1 MRRGAFLRLLACAA
15 VLLPVCGCRP
25 LETSAS
31 SSEFIRAEGYTA
43 EEIYDY
49 FSEIAFQ
56 SEYGGW
62 RGRLCKWSD
71 EIVCYIE
78 GDFAEGEM
86 AVLTDLAARLN
97 SIPSFPGIRMTAQRD
112 QANFT
117 ISFVMQ
123 NELQRLFG
131 ADAEHSSGM
140 SKFYWTKKSGEIIR
154 AETGIASNITPM
166 NAKASVICE
175 EVLQALGLSS
185 DSYAHPESVFYQGY
199 NGALRPAEIDWALI
213 ELLYS
218 ESIHPGMEEEEA
230 LAEVRLLLGLPT
242 EITEKENET

>member
-1 MRRGAFLRLLACAA
+1 MRCGAFLRLCAGTA
-15 VLLPVCGCRP
+15 VFFLLCGCRP
-25 LETSAS
+25 LETSVS
-31 SSEFIRAEGYTA
+31 SSEIIRAEGYTS
-43 EEIYDY
+43 EEIYEY
-49 FSEIAFQ
+49 FAEIAFQ

-62 RGRLCKWSD
+62 RGRLCKWTD

-78 GDFAEGEM
+78 GDYAEGEM
-86 AVLTDLAARLN
+86 DVLTDLAARLN
-97 SIPSFPGIRMTAQRD
+97 TIPAFPGIRMTSDRE

-123 NELQRLFG
+123 NELTRLFG
-131 ADAEHSSGM
+131 PEAEHSSGM

-175 EVLQALGLSS
+175 EFLQALGLSS
-185 DSYAHPESVFYQGY
+185 DSYSYPESVFYQGY

-218 ESIHPGMEEEEA
+218 DTLQPGMEEEDA
-230 LAEVRLLLGLPT
+230 LTEVRLLLGLPAKFP
-242 EITEKENET
+242 EKETDT